1 MLTTQNK
8 KLALIEDSF
17 SFLVERGYQVN
28 SRELNRP
35 YGDVAIV
42 YQSPSC
48 HLKIVTD
55 QGEVYVFIAP
65 NPLVNLCWNDLES
78 VVTYLATHPNNISVH
93 GSKMEDFPLVQ
104 IDDSAAR
111 KALAS
116 TLRRHLLAVEA
127 LFGQQDTKSLCE
139 ELRGF
144 RIDMLKQ
151 RAGLN

>member
-8 KLALIEDSF
+8 KLALIEDTF
-17 SFLVERGYQVN
+17 SFLMERGYQVN
-28 SRELNRP
+28 NRELNRP

-55 QGEVYVFIAP
+55 QGEVYVLIAP

-78 VVTYLATHPNNISVH
+78 VVTYLATHSNNISMH
-93 GSKMEDFPLVQ
+93 GSKVEDFPLVQ
-104 IDDSAAR
+104 IDDSTAR
-111 KALAS
+111 EALAD

-127 LFGQQDTKSLCE
+127 LFGQQDTKPLCE
-139 ELRGF
+139 EF
-144 RIDMLKQ
+144 RSFLIDRLKR
-151 RAGLN
+151 RAGLK

>member
-1 MLTTQNK
+1 MTTQNK

-17 SFLVERGYQVN
+17 SFLVESGYQIV
-28 SRELNRP
+28 SMGLNRP

-65 NPLVNLCWNDLES
+65 NPVVNLCWNDLES
-78 VVTYLATHPNNISVH
+78 VVTYLATHSNSISVH
-93 GSKMEDFPLVQ
+93 GSEMEAFPMVQ

-111 KALAS
+111 KALAG
-116 TLRRHLLAVEA
+116 TLRGHLLAIEA
-127 LFGQQDTKSLCE
+127 LFGQQDTISLCE

-144 RIDMLKQ
+144 LIDRLKR
-151 RAGLN
+151 RAGLM